1 MEGFE
6 DNIESKNVA
15 SASKPTNNPPESTVV
30 VEATSTVADDEV
42 QVLGKKCSR
51 IFHWR
56 TPNAKQ
62 CTNWAVKGGRAR
74 KAQYCPTCAK
84 ELKERDN
91 ARKRKEREPT
101 YEKKRKV
108 KHEKGEE
115 KTGCEEKTGGE
126 EKNEEIEV
134 IPQEENQKVEK
145 LKMTPQKVEL
155 VVQEKVAP
163 LIQGYDKVRVIMPS
177 LALLSQIVG
186 LRFMFHQDMD
196 SIGKDSSW
204 FEVEDCRRRTTR
216 GGSKTIGHYL
226 PFGWKD
232 TDWKHDMGQWA
243 NPHQLCVFETLMKE
257 MKEVLPNKRK
267 MQHTTL
273 ALCAT
278 EKEIMTVPHCI
289 FDAKQ
294 NTEGEIGWSFHLPL
308 CGEGSHLFL
317 YDYCTNGPT
326 SVQKVHIPFG
336 CALLTRHDIAISGN
350 AGSFGNI
357 RLHGTFTYGKLVPEN
372 RNKFL
377 VTQNH
382 WSKFVKA
389 NKWLKNCEVG
399 KHEQVSVLKDNI
411 LQDEVQQKL
420 LLLKKHYAL
429 PDDFNANLKK

>member
-1 MEGFE
+1 M
-6 DNIESKNVA
+6 
-15 SASKPTNNPPESTVV
+15 V
-30 VEATSTVADDEV
+30 VEPTSIIADEEV
-42 QVLGKKCSR
+42 QVLEDGPKKLNVRCSR
-51 IFHWR
+51 IFNWR

-62 CTNWAVKGGRAR
+62 CINWAVEGGRAR
-74 KAQYCPTCAK
+74 KAKYCLTCALQ
-84 ELKERDN
+84 LKERDN
-91 ARKRKEREPT
+91 ARKRKERQPG
-101 YEKKRKV
+101 YEKKRKI
-108 KHEKGEE
+108 KQGKTGEE
-115 KTGCEEKTGGE
+115 EKS
-126 EKNEEIEV
+126 EEIET
-134 IPQEENQKVEK
+134 IPQEEEITQK
-145 LKMTPQKVEL
+145 KVEL

-163 LIQGYDKVRVIMPS
+163 LLQGYDKVRVIMPS

-196 SIGKDSSW
+196 SIIRDTSW
-204 FEVEDCRRRTTR
+204 FEVEDCLKMTTR
-216 GGSKTIGHYL
+216 RGGNKTIGHYL
-226 PFGWKD
+226 PFGWED

-243 NPHQLCVFETLMKE
+243 NLHQLCVVETLMKE

-278 EKEIMTVPHCI
+278 EKEIMTAPHCI
-289 FDAKQ
+289 FDSKQ

-357 RLHGTFTYGKLVPEN
+357 RLHGTFTFGKLVPEN

-377 VTQNH
+377 VTQKD

-399 KHEQVSVLKDNI
+399 RHDQVSVLKDNI

-420 LLLKKHYAL
+420 LLLKTHYAL